1 MIKLYLYKKAVKR
14 DIEDVKQQLCKAT
27 GITLQSSHRPHGFG
41 AVASFDFGDI
51 YIDDY
56 LNNQLN
62 DELKND
68 IDNCLIRLLKD
79 DYGNVT
85 EEEDEDNGENRYF
98 GSGNIIGRYEIAI
111 GVIEITVMNGRT
123 NIVLLNGDVNE

>member
-1 MIKLYLYKKAVKR
+1 MIKLYLYKKAIKR
-14 DIEDVKQQLCKAT
+14 DIEDVKQQLCKAA
-27 GITLQSSHRPHGFG
+27 GINPQSSHRPHGFG
-41 AVASFDFGDI
+41 AVVSFDFGDI

-56 LNNQLN
+56 LNTQLN
-62 DELKND
+62 AEIKND

-98 GSGNIIGRYEIAI
+98 GGGDIIGRYEISI
-111 GVIEITVMNGRT
+111 GVIEITVMKVHT
-123 NIVLLNGDVNE
+123 EIKLLA